1 MLLTSSNH
9 SIFSF
14 LAVKVDAAPGFYLH
28 LLGLDLRA
36 SGLPVYAS
44 IEHVLFK
51 VGSFS

>member
-14 LAVKVDAAPGFYLH
+14 LAVKIDAASGFYLH

-36 SGLPVYAS
+36 SGLPVYAN
-44 IEHVLFK
+44 IDHVLFK
-51 VGSFS
+51 LRSFS